1 MIYCEK
7 HSKGQAIV
15 KHING
20 GALPDIIELWQ
31 SLEEINFPKENGR
44 ENASSNVHDFEN
56 VFELLRW

>member
-20 GALPDIIELWQ
+20 GALADIIELWQ
-31 SLEEINFPKENGR
+31 SLEEINLPKENGR
-44 ENASSNVHDFEN
+44 
-56 VFELLRW
+56 